1 MKVPFYSRY
10 GLLVLVA
17 TAFLLPL
24 MGGGALRALRNNRNE
39 VEDWLPP
46 EYEETTDFR
55 WFAKHFV
62 GGQFV
67 LMSWEGCTLD
77 DPRLPQLAE
86 ALMAPRPPVK
96 GKPSPPYFHKVIQGQ
111 QVLQSL
117 MDPPNMLPRDQ
128 ALARLERAL
137 IGPEVDGKRQTCA
150 VVYLTEQ
157 GEVSPRAT
165 LDFITAQAVACGIP
179 AESIHMGGPPVDNV
193 ALDKT
198 GEASLMRLAALT
210 GIVGLFISWWC
221 LRSPKLI
228 AMVFSVSVMSAAAA
242 LAVVWFTG
250 GQMNSIL
257 LTMPPLVYVATM
269 SGAIHLSNYYRD
281 TLNEGDAIGAPT
293 RAIKHAWLPLSLATG
308 TTAVGLLSLFT
319 SELVPIRMFGLYS
332 SIGVVISLF
341 VLFFV
346 LPALLQ
352 FFPLKKATRASE
364 EKSAITRIIP
374 ERIWRG
380 AAEGV
385 MRWNLPISAAGFLL
399 LGLGFYG
406 ITKIETSVNLMNFF
420 DPDTQ
425 IIHDYRWLE
434 QNIGPLVPME
444 VTVRFAKECPLTMS
458 QRMEVVRK
466 AHDEVVKL
474 DEVGSALSA
483 ATFSPQVKR
492 VRIPG
497 MGKAAWERL
506 INKRLESHRQ
516 EFVDN
521 DYLAIDP
528 DEEIWRISARV
539 EALRNVDYGAF
550 VADLKHRVNPV
561 IDAQAKAGVPGVSA
575 TYTGLVPLIYKA
587 QRSLLNGLAIGFVM
601 DMVLVCVVLTIVM
614 RDPGA
619 GLMLAL
625 VSMFPAVLV
634 FGYMGFSGI
643 LVDVGTVMPPSVALG
658 VTVDDIVHFL
668 IWYRKGLQ
676 QGRTRRQ
683 SIMLAYEDCA
693 QAMYQSWGV
702 IGLGLSIFALSP
714 FTPTQRF
721 GYLMGSLL
729 TVALFG
735 NLLFMPALLASPLGW
750 LFCPRLTWRA
760 THGKIPRTDVEAE
773 GEATETDGVPQPSAV
788 PAPATVSAGF
798 EHRQKAG

>member
-10 GLLVLVA
+10 GLVVLVVS
-17 TAFLLPL
+17 AFLFPVI
-24 MGGGALRALRNNRNE
+24 GGGALRALRNNRNE

-55 WFAKHFV
+55 WFCKHFV

-77 DPRLPQLAE
+77 DPRLPRLAE
-86 ALMAPRPPVK
+86 SLMVPRPAVK
-96 GKPSPPYFHKVIQGQ
+96 GKPAPPFFHKVVQGQ
-111 QVLQSL
+111 EVLQSL
-117 MDPPNMLPRDQ
+117 IDPPNSLPRDQ
-128 ALARLERAL
+128 ALARLEQAL
-137 IGPEVDGKRQTCA
+137 IGCERDGKRQTCA
-150 VVYLTEQ
+150 VVYLTEE
-157 GEVSPRAT
+157 GEEAPRVT
-165 LDFITAQAVACGIP
+165 LDYITARAAEVGIP
-179 AESIHMGGPPVDNV
+179 AETLHMGGPPVDNV

-198 GEASLMRLAALT
+198 GEASLMRLAAIT
-210 GIVGLFISWWC
+210 GVVGLLISWWC

-228 AMVFSVSVMSAAAA
+228 AMVFSVSVASAAAA

-281 TLNEGDAIGAPT
+281 TLNEGDPLGAPG

-341 VLFFV
+341 VLFFL

-352 FFPLKKATRASE
+352 FFPLKKATRASDE
-364 EKSAITRIIP
+364 RSAITRIIP
-374 ERIWRG
+374 EQFWRRAG
-380 AAEGV
+380 EGV
-385 MRWNLPISAAGFLL
+385 MRFNLPISAACFVVLGF
-399 LGLGFYG
+399 GFYG
-406 ITKIETSVNLMNFF
+406 ITKIQTSVNLMNFF

-444 VTVRFAKECPLTMS
+444 VTVRFDKECPLTMS
-458 QRMEVVRK
+458 QRLEVVRQ
-466 AHDEVVKL
+466 AHDEVVQL

-483 ATFSPQVKR
+483 ATFSPQVRR

-497 MGKAAWERL
+497 MGPEAWKRL
-506 INKRLESHRQ
+506 IDKRLEAHRE
-516 EFVDN
+516 EFVEN
-521 DYLAIDP
+521 DYLAVD
-528 DEEIWRISARV
+528 DQEEIWRISARV

-550 VADLKHRVNPV
+550 VQALKDRVNPV
-561 IDAQAKAGVPGVSA
+561 IDAQADAGVPGVKA

-587 QRSLLNGLAIGFVM
+587 QRSLLNGLALGFVM
-601 DMVLVCVVLTIVM
+601 DMVLVCVVLMIVM
-614 RDPGA
+614 RDVGA
-619 GLMLAL
+619 GLLLAF
-625 VSMFPAVLV
+625 VSMYPAVLV
-634 FGYMGFSGI
+634 FGYMGYANI

-676 QGRTRRQ
+676 QGRSRRQ

-702 IGLGLSIFALSP
+702 IGLGLSVFALSP

-735 NLLFMPALLASPLGW
+735 NLVFMPALLASPLGW

-760 THGKIPRTDVEAE
+760 THGKVKPEDEEA
-773 GEATETDGVPQPSAV
+773 ATEAPAAHVHAPAS
-788 PAPATVSAGF
+788 PAPTPVGAGF
-798 EHRQKAG
+798 ERRQKAG